1 MAMKKSCIYK
11 IVLSAVIISMVAISS
26 CLKDI
31 TVEIPQAD
39 SCLVVDGYIDF
50 NDRPIV
56 FLSKSMAYFTE
67 LDTNAVNGLQ
77 ITDEEA
83 TVIVSDGSVV
93 DTLKYLPIQ
102 RWPYKCFQGT
112 KILGQLNHR
121 YDLTVSYK
129 GDKYTSSTMIPDTV
143 TIDTV
148 MATFFTD
155 TFALMKVN
163 WKDPKNVNNYY
174 SIHVKNQ
181 YQPMYYRPYALC
193 HITYDSDLDGKE
205 MAFAMVVKG
214 LERNTYYNN
223 FFSKE
228 DEDSALYKLGDIF
241 CFSVGDSVSL
251 KLSTIDQ
258 VTYNVWE
265 SWYRNWLS
273 DGNPFMN
280 PATVKTNIEAPEGR
294 TAKGFWSGYGASYSS
309 VYLYSKDTVIPIG
322 EF

>member
-1 MAMKKSCIYK
+1 MKKSNIYK
-11 IVLSAVIISMVAISS
+11 IVLIAVLVSMVAISS

-39 SCLVVDGYIDF
+39 SCLVVDGYIDLD
-50 NDRPIV
+50 DRPIV
-56 FLSKSMAYFTE
+56 FLSSSMAYFTE
-67 LDTNAVNGLQ
+67 LDTNTVNNLQ
-77 ITDEEA
+77 ITDADA
-83 TVIVSDGSVV
+83 TVIVSDGITI
-93 DTLKYLPIQ
+93 DTLQYLPIQ

-112 KILGQLNHR
+112 KILGQIGR
-121 YDLTVSYK
+121 TYDLTIKYK
-129 GDKYTSSTMIPDTV
+129 GDKYTSFTTIPDTV

-163 WKDPKNVNNYY
+163 WKDPKNIPNYY

-193 HITYDSDLDGKE
+193 HIAYDDDMDGKE

-214 LERNTYYNN
+214 LERNTYYND
-223 FFSKE
+223 FFTKE
-228 DEDSALYKLGDIF
+228 QEDSAIYKLGDIF

-258 VTYNVWE
+258 VTYHVWE

-280 PATVKTNIEAPEGR
+280 PATVKTNIEAPEGK
-294 TAKGFWSGYGASYSS
+294 TARGFWTGYGASYKS
-309 VYLYSKDTVIPIG
+309 VYLYSKDTVLPIG